1 MKMLP
6 PLMRAGK
13 DLLAMEDNNELVKS
27 LLGTQKKRSKREEN
41 IDRKIEHLLDT
52 YKKQD
57 EELVKKAEEKEMKK
71 FKSKKM
77 MRDKFGFS
85 DDEEEDEADQPV

>member
-13 DLLAMEDNNELVKS
+13 DLVAMQDNNELVKS

-41 IDRKIEHLLDT
+41 IDRKIEHLLET
-52 YKKQD
+52 YKK
-57 EELVKKAEEKEMKK
+57 
-71 FKSKKM
+71 
-77 MRDKFGFS
+77 
-85 DDEEEDEADQPV
+85 